1 MRYTGGSGVY
11 VYFTE
16 TECET
21 CKHMVYDSEERCNIC
36 TCKKSEEY
44 GRRVDLDDCCTEYEG
59 D

>member
-1 MRYTGGSGVY
+1 MGGRRVY